1 MLENYKILTVTH
13 KKTNLKEIGKFVLKP
28 SNQEDT
34 ATQLNKLKAQFDIEE
49 LLYVSTCNRVLFFF
63 YTEKTIDHSFAAH
76 FFQAVNPDLPL
87 DTLESIE
94 DYALALE
101 GEMAIEHFFE
111 VAASIDS
118 LVIGERQ
125 ILGQLRE
132 AFDKNMEWNTVGDN
146 LRMAF
151 QHAVIAAKGVYS
163 KTRIGDKP
171 VSVASLSIQKL
182 LRANLPK
189 DAKILMIGAGQTNQ
203 LVAKFLAKHHFSNVT
218 VTNRNPE
225 RAASIAKFLDGDTF
239 PFEKLAEYDRGFDC
253 IIVCTGAKEPILT
266 SDLYQKILNGDVSKK
281 VIIDLA
287 IPHNVAD
294 DVIQQFNIH
303 YIEIEGLRNLA
314 KENLSFRE
322 QELHKAKDLLKDYIF
337 EFPTHLKQRQLELA
351 MRQVPQAI
359 KAIKQKAMEEVFRKD
374 LETMDDS
381 TKALID
387 KMLTYMEKKCISI
400 PMKAAR
406 EAVIG

>member
-1 MLENYKILTVTH
+1 MSAY
-13 KKTNLKEIGKFVLKP
+13 
-28 SNQEDT
+28 
-34 ATQLNKLKAQFDIEE
+34 
-49 LLYVSTCNRVLFFF
+49 
-63 YTEKTIDHSFAAH
+63 
-76 FFQAVNPDLPL
+76 
-87 DTLESIE
+87 
-94 DYALALE
+94 
-101 GEMAIEHFFE
+101 
-111 VAASIDS
+111 
-118 LVIGERQ
+118 
-125 ILGQLRE
+125 
-132 AFDKNMEWNTVGDN
+132 DK
-146 LRMAF
+146 
-151 QHAVIAAKGVYS
+151 
-163 KTRIGDKP
+163 
-171 VSVASLSIQKL
+171 
-182 LRANLPK
+182 
-189 DAKILMIGAGQTNQ
+189 
-203 LVAKFLAKHHFSNVT
+203 
-218 VTNRNPE
+218 
-225 RAASIAKFLDGDTF
+225 
-239 PFEKLAEYDRGFDC
+239 GFDC
-253 IIVCTGAKEPILT
+253 IIVCTGAKEPIIT
-266 SDLYQKILNGDVSKK
+266 STLYQKLLSGDDSKK

-294 DVIQQFNIH
+294 DVIHQFNVH